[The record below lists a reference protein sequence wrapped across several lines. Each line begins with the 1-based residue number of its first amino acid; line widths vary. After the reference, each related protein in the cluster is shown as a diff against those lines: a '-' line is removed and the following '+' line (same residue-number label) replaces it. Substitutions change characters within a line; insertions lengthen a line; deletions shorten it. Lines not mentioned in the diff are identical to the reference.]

1 MGENKIDYKNKWNNY
16 TIGKIPWV
24 NSRREHPSRVRFVEI
39 TKEVF
44 AGSHKPSII
53 EIGAGECTEAIQL
66 KDMSDYTVMDISDTF
81 LDHAKAN
88 GLKTIK
94 CDMITKPKIEKKFDV
109 LYMCAVLEHT
119 PDLIKTIR
127 MIKSIAN
134 RYIITM
140 FRWGY
145 NGNIKPTYKTN
156 RKCYSSTFDID
167 RIISMLDNIL
177 IATVKTEKGKTFEY
191 YEYAKTVDKTKEHR
205 NGNWLTLFG
214 SSYK

>member
-1 MGENKIDYKNKWNNY
+1 MVDYKNKWNKY
-16 TIGKIPWV
+16 EIGKTSWI
-24 NSRREHPSRVRFVEI
+24 NDRREHPARVRFVEM

-44 AGSHKPSII
+44 ASSDKPSIV

-66 KDMSDYTVMDISDTF
+66 KEMSDYTVMDISDTF
-81 LDHAKAN
+81 LDHAKNN

-94 CDMITKPKIEKKFDV
+94 CDMTTKPQIEKKFDV

-119 PDLIKTIR
+119 PDLKKTIH

-145 NGNIKPTYKTN
+145 NRNIKSTYKTN
-156 RKCYSSTFDID
+156 RKYYSSTFDID
-167 RIISMLDNIL
+167 RIIGMLGTVM
-177 IATVKTEKGKTFEY
+177 IATVKTEEGKTFEY
-191 YEYAKTVDKTKEHR
+191 YEYAKTVDKSKEHR

-214 SSYK
+214 SSHK